1 MRKLS
6 PRFVPTLGIAFTLSV
21 IVCAGQT
28 QSPAPGKTAEQ
39 VYRNIQVLKDSPAD
53 QLIPAMQFICA
64 SLGVR
69 CDHCHVENAF
79 DKDDKKPKQTA
90 RQMIRMVM
98 ALNQNIFQSKRE
110 VTCYSC
116 HRGSLRPAT
125 IPAVATERTMPKQT
139 NPPTEPSRSADTVL
153 AAFLQASGCG
163 ATLQKIRTE
172 VEKGTIDLGRGV
184 QFPVEIYIKSPAA
197 RTVVTHLPT
206 GESLDVVNGNSGWSL
221 VPGMALQT
229 LNPSEL
235 VAAHIDADLQFAANL
250 KTMFASIETQ
260 PDDTIDGRLVNV
272 LRASSPALPPVELY
286 FAADSGMLGR
296 MVRYLETPLGRY
308 PTQIDYS
315 DYRDVVGTKVAFRR
329 IISQPQGRYVIQI
342 EQLQHNV
349 PVDDSKFAKPEP
361 PGGDS
366 VPR

>member
-1 MRKLS
+1 
-6 PRFVPTLGIAFTLSV
+6 
-21 IVCAGQT
+21 
-28 QSPAPGKTAEQ
+28 
-39 VYRNIQVLKDSPAD
+39 
-53 QLIPAMQFICA
+53 
-64 SLGVR
+64 
-69 CDHCHVENAF
+69 
-79 DKDDKKPKQTA
+79 
-90 RQMIRMVM
+90 
-98 ALNQNIFQSKRE
+98 
-110 VTCYSC
+110 
-116 HRGSLRPAT
+116 
-125 IPAVATERTMPKQT
+125 MPKQT

-153 AAFLQASGCG
+153 AAFLQASGGG

-221 VPGMALQT
+221 VPGMPLQT

-361 PGGDS
+361 PTGDS
-366 VPR
+366 GPK